1 MRALFVGGVVDNSE
15 MDLEGNQ
22 PPVHYPEDTGGGHSR
37 YRLHQVGKTS
47 DGTVA
52 YAVYG
57 APDITDE
64 EVSRVADERA
74 YERRFE
80 AEASLFQH

>member
-15 MDLEGNQ
+15 MDLEGSQ
-22 PPVHYPEDTGGGHSR
+22 PPVHYPADTGGGHSR
-37 YRLHQVGKTS
+37 YRLHQLGKAA

-57 APDITDE
+57 APDMGDD

-74 YERRFE
+74 YARRFD
-80 AEASLFQH
+80 AEPTLFEH